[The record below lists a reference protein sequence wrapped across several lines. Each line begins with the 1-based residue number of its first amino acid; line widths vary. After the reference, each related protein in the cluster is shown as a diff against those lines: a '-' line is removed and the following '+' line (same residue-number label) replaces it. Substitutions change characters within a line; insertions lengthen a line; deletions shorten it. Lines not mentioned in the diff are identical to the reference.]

1 MKPSTRNLARG
12 KLTLLKGKAKEA
24 AGKLTQDPDLEAAG
38 AVEQAEG
45 QVQQKIGQ
53 VQQVFGK

>member
-1 MKPSTRNLARG
+1 MKPSTKNLAKG
-12 KLTLLKGKAKEA
+12 KLKLVTGSVKEA
-24 AGKLTQDPDLEAAG
+24 AGQLTADPDLEAEG
-38 AVEQAEG
+38 TVEKAEG